1 MATDVEKS
9 LRDLQDRI
17 DVLTQTRQR
26 AEARAEIAQSTIDD
40 GLRELDRVLGVSS
53 VEQAQAKIA
62 EVQAKIDESLRL
74 LVAEVEELERG

>member
-1 MATDVEKS
+1 M
-9 LRDLQDRI
+9 
-17 DVLTQTRQR
+17 LTQTRQR